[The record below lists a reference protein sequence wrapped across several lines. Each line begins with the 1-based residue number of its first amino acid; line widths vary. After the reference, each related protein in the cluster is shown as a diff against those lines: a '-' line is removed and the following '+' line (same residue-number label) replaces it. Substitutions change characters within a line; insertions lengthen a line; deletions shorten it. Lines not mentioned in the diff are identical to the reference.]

1 MFRKPVGSPLVR
13 PGLEGTEVTANSNER
28 TSELPWPEWP
38 GWPGWPS
45 PLWLARFAAG
55 SPAAGGDRG
64 VDPLL
69 ARESLGPGAMP
80 EVVNK
85 NAISRSPTA
94 RINK

>member
-1 MFRKPVGSPLVR
+1 MFQKPAGSPLVR
-13 PGLEGTEVTANSNER
+13 PSLEGTEVAASSNER

-55 SPAAGGDRG
+55 SPAAGGDPTG
-64 VDPLL
+64 NPLS

-85 NAISRSPTA
+85 NVVSRSPTD
-94 RINK
+94 RN